1 MSSSLQDNNCCI
13 RLHGQSGSLPKDCSP
28 FRRMRKSM
36 GQQIVSGGKSKTF
49 PVLLSVHC
57 GDHPIP
63 SHSIPLSW
71 AQFIYF
77 RALTSIVVQRTWII
91 VRSEYNF
98 IGLLFVVK
106 LCWGWVFISHTHT
119 HTHSS
124 TRRTRKGSTRDAKGE
139 WVFTENITMAAGVG
153 NRLNA
158 VWLYEPNL
166 DWAGIL
172 RRSSTTVDG

>member
-13 RLHGQSGSLPKDCSP
+13 RLHGQSGSVALTLPKDCSP

-57 GDHPIP
+57 GHHPIP
-63 SHSIPLSW
+63 SHSIPLSGG
-71 AQFIYF
+71 QFIYF
-77 RALTSIVVQRTWII
+77 RALTSIVVQRTKII

-106 LCWGWVFISHTHT
+106 LCWGRIHTHT
-119 HTHSS
+119 AAAGQERD
-124 TRRTRKGSTRDAKGE
+124 RRGMRKGSE
-139 WVFTENITMAAGVG
+139 C
-153 NRLNA
+153 
-158 VWLYEPNL
+158 
-166 DWAGIL
+166 L
-172 RRSSTTVDG
+172 RRT